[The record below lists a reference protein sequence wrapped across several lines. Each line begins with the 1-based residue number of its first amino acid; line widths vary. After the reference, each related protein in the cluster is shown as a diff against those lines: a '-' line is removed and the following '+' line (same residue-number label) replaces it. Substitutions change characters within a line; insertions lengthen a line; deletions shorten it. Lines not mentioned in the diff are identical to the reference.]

1 MPAIFLGGAGGEC
14 ISLKC
19 KDSWLQAQDW
29 IFDMF
34 NLLVALHVLLAAKSL
49 STNIAVVKGGCVA
62 SLGENCG
69 YFHILHRGTW
79 RVDQKFPQKLLVTG
93 HFQILH
99 RGTWRTRYNKLP
111 HEWEGCKVLKR
122 NDRTTGS
129 RMTPPWVEPGRNDY
143 MERLTRQIYIHKLCL
158 FVSTKRNIGM
168 SALICRSTW
177 GGSKKLA
184 KLRRC
189 KSQV

>member
-34 NLLVALHVLLAAKSL
+34 SLLVALHVLLAAKSL

-62 SLGENCG
+62 PLWENCG
-69 YFHILHRGTW
+69 YFHILHC
-79 RVDQKFPQKLLVTG
+79 
-93 HFQILH
+93 
-99 RGTWRTRYNKLP
+99 RTRYNKLP
-111 HEWEGCKVLKR
+111 HEWEGCKVLKK

-129 RMTPPWVEPGRNDY
+129 RMTPPWVEPGRNDF
-143 MERLTRQIYIHKLCL
+143 MERSTWQINIHK
-158 FVSTKRNIGM
+158 KYWARIRM

>member
-62 SLGENCG
+62 PLWENCG
-69 YFHILHRGTW
+69 YFHILHC
-79 RVDQKFPQKLLVTG
+79 
-93 HFQILH
+93 
-99 RGTWRTRYNKLP
+99 RTRYNKLP

-143 MERLTRQIYIHKLCL
+143 MERLTRQIYDHKLCL

-168 SALICRSTW
+168 SALICKSTW
-177 GGSKKLA
+177 GW
-184 KLRRC
+184 
-189 KSQV
+189 